1 MTRAEEE
8 ENCFLM
14 RQELNAANISKQQ
27 ALQRMEEADIR
38 TRQVEKELE
47 ETKKEASIKGKE
59 QEILLQTKDKDIKN
73 LKEKISKVIRILVA
87 QK

>member
-1 MTRAEEE
+1 
-8 ENCFLM
+8 M

-47 ETKKEASIKGKE
+47 ETKKEASIRGKE
-59 QEILLQTKDKDIKN
+59 QELLLQTKDKDIKN
-73 LKEKISKVIRILVA
+73 LKEKISKVIRILVV

>member
-1 MTRAEEE
+1 VTRAEEE

-59 QEILLQTKDKDIKN
+59 QEILLQTKDKDIKK
-73 LKEKISKVIRILVA
+73 LKEKISKVIGY
-87 QK
+87 

>member
-14 RQELNAANISKQQ
+14 RQELKAANICKQQ

-38 TRQVEKELE
+38 IRQVEKELE

-73 LKEKISKVIRILVA
+73 LKEKISKVIRRLEA
-87 QK
+87 QI

>member
-1 MTRAEEE
+1 
-8 ENCFLM
+8 M